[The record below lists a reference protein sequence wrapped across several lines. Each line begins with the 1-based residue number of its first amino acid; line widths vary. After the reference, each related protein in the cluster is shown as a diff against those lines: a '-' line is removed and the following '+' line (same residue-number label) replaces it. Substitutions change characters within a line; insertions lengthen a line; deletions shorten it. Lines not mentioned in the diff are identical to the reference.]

1 MKFEISKNKLYQTIF
16 RFLDNKNFVQ
26 LDPDI
31 LFFKDQD
38 DKYQFHF
45 KLSTKTCFISLN
57 LVKEVEDFFS
67 LNMDESIN
75 VISSYVEN
83 KLGVTVNDTYTLTL
97 D

>member
-1 MKFEISKNKLYQTIF
+1 MEFEISKNKLYQVIF
-16 RFLDNKNFVQ
+16 RFLDNKNFVK
-26 LDPDI
+26 LDPDV

-45 KLSTKTCFISLN
+45 KESTKTCFISLN

-83 KLGVTVNDTYTLTL
+83 KLDVTVNDTYTLTL